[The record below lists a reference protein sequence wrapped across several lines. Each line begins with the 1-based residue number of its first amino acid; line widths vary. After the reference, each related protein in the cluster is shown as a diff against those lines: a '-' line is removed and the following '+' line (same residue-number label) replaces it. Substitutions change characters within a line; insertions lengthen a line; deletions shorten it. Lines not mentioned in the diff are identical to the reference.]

1 MVQIG
6 AGGGGGERVVAVQ
19 GLTKRF
25 GSLTAV
31 DNLTFTVPPGRVTG
45 FLGPNGAGKTTT
57 MRMLLSLVSP
67 TSGTATIGG
76 VPYTAL
82 ADPLHTVGASLE
94 ATGFHPGRSGR
105 DHLRVLA
112 TTAGIDHSRADEV
125 LGLVGLSD
133 AARRRTSQYSMGMRQ
148 RLALAAALLG
158 DPDVLLLDEPSNG
171 LDPEGIAWLRGFLRH
186 LAGQG
191 RTILVSS
198 HLLSEVRQ
206 TVDDVVIIRRGKLI
220 RHGSLAEL
228 AGDSVALARTP
239 TPADLVRALGAAELR
254 STPGEDGAVRVAG
267 ATPAEVGSIAH
278 RAGVELHELRA
289 EESDLE
295 QIFLEL
301 TREEAAAGP
310 YGGPPGAPPG
320 APPGSPYAGP
330 PAAPQQAGA
339 SGEGGRA

>member
-1 MVQIG
+1 MVQTG
-6 AGGGGGERVVAVQ
+6 TPAGGGERVVAVE

-25 GSLTAV
+25 GSVTAV
-31 DNLTFTVPPGRVTG
+31 NDLTFTVLPGRVTG

-57 MRMLLSLVSP
+57 MRVLLSLVSP

-82 ADPLHTVGASLE
+82 PDPLRTVGASLE

-112 TTAGIDHSRADEV
+112 TTAGIAHSRADEV
-125 LGLVGLSD
+125 LALVGLSD
-133 AARRRTSQYSMGMRQ
+133 AARRRTGGYSMGMRQ

-186 LAGQG
+186 LAGEG

-206 TVDDVVIIRRGKLI
+206 TVDDVVIISRGRLI
-220 RHGSLAEL
+220 RQGTLADL
-228 AGDSVALARTP
+228 AGDILVLARTP
-239 TPADLVRALGAAELR
+239 TPDDLARALSAAELR
-254 STPGEDGAVRVAG
+254 VSPGEDGVLRVAG
-267 ATPAEVGSIAH
+267 ATPAEVGSVAH

-310 YGGPPGAPPG
+310 PGGLPPVGAPVT
-320 APPGSPYAGP
+320 
-330 PAAPQQAGA
+330 PQQAGA
-339 SGEGGRA
+339 SGRGGRG

>member
-1 MVQIG
+1 MAHMVQTG
-6 AGGGGGERVVAVQ
+6 TAAGGGGGERVVAVQ

-25 GSLTAV
+25 GSVTAV
-31 DNLTFTVPPGRVTG
+31 DDLTFTVLPGRVTG

-76 VPYTAL
+76 LPYTAL
-82 ADPLHTVGASLE
+82 ADPLRSVGASLE

-125 LGLVGLSD
+125 LGLVGLAE
-133 AARRRTSQYSMGMRQ
+133 AARRRTGGYSMGMRQ
-148 RLALAAALLG
+148 RLALAASLLG

-186 LAGQG
+186 LAGEG

-206 TVDDVVIIRRGKLI
+206 TVDDVVIIRRGKLV
-220 RHGSLAEL
+220 RQGTLAEL
-228 AGDSVALARTP
+228 AGNALVLARTP
-239 TPADLVRALGAAELR
+239 TPADLARALGAAELHV
-254 STPGEDGAVRVAG
+254 SPGEDGAVRVTG

-301 TREEAAAGP
+301 TREETAAGP
-310 YGGPPGAPPG
+310 PGGPPPG
-320 APPGSPYAGP
+320 GP
-330 PAAPQQAGA
+330 PVAPRQAGA
-339 SGEGGRA
+339 SVEGGQA

>member
-1 MVQIG
+1 MAHMVQTG
-6 AGGGGGERVVAVQ
+6 TAAGREGDRVVAVE

-25 GSLTAV
+25 GSVAAV
-31 DNLTFTVPPGRVTG
+31 NDLTFSVQPGRVTG

-57 MRMLLSLVSP
+57 MRMLLSLVRP

-76 VPYTAL
+76 RPYTAL
-82 ADPLHTVGASLE
+82 SDPLRMVGASLE

-112 TTAGIDHSRADEV
+112 ATAGIPDSRADEV
-125 LGLVGLSD
+125 LSLVGLTE
-133 AARRRTSQYSMGMRQ
+133 AARRRTNGYSMGMRQ

-158 DPDVLLLDEPSNG
+158 DPAVLLLDEPSNG

-186 LAGQG
+186 LAAEG

-206 TVDDVVIIRRGKLI
+206 TVDDVVIISRGRLI
-220 RHGSLAEL
+220 RHGPLADLSGEAAVL
-228 AGDSVALARTP
+228 VRTP
-239 TPADLVRALGAAELR
+239 TPADLEQALRESELR
-254 STPGEDGAVRVAG
+254 PAPGANGVLRVTGATTDQVGAVAY
-267 ATPAEVGSIAH
+267 

-301 TREEAAAGP
+301 TREAE
-310 YGGPPGAPPG
+310 PP
-320 APPGSPYAGP
+320 GP
-330 PAAPQQAGA
+330 PATAPVGGGQA
-339 SGEGGRA
+339 

>member
-1 MVQIG
+1 MTHMVQTG
-6 AGGGGGERVVAVQ
+6 TPAEWGDRVVAVE

-25 GSLTAV
+25 GSVTAV
-31 DNLTFTVPPGRVTG
+31 DNLTFTVLPGRVTG

-67 TSGTATIGG
+67 TAGTATIGG

-82 ADPLHTVGASLE
+82 PDPLRSVGASLE

-125 LGLVGLSD
+125 LGLVGLAD
-133 AARRRTSQYSMGMRQ
+133 AGRRRTGGYSLGMRQ
-148 RLALAAALLG
+148 RLALAASLLG

-186 LAGQG
+186 LAGEG

-206 TVDDVVIIRRGKLI
+206 TVDDVVIISRGRLV
-220 RHGSLAEL
+220 RHGPLADL
-228 AGDSVALARTP
+228 AGDAVVLARTP
-239 TPADLVRALGAAELR
+239 APDDLARALSAAELHA
-254 STPGEDGAVRVAG
+254 SPGDDGVIRVAA
-267 ATPAEVGSIAH
+267 ATPAEVGRIAH

-295 QIFLEL
+295 KIFLEL
-301 TREEAAAGP
+301 TREAELAG
-310 YGGPPGAPPG
+310 
-320 APPGSPYAGP
+320 PPGSPPAVSP
-330 PAAPQQAGA
+330 PLAPRQAGT
-339 SGEGGRA
+339 SGQGGPA